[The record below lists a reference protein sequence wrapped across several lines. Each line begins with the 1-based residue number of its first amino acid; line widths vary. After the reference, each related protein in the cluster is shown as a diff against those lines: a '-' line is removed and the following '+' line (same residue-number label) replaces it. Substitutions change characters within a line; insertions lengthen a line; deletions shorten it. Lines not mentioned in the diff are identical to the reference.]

1 MTGGLRLAAALA
13 VASFVGTLL
22 AIEWRAARNVEA
34 FVTALPLFL
43 DSMQQLLRV
52 GHSLHQAFTK
62 PAAGAS
68 PATARFLFPAV
79 HRVQHGRSLADSLRV
94 AADRWE
100 TTHLPI
106 VAAASAHKG
115 GHAESNGAPLATTPP
130 RRRQH

>member
-1 MTGGLRLAAALA
+1 MLSRRAAAFAASAVAAMTIAGAMTGGLLLAAALA

-52 GHSLHQAFTK
+52 GHSLHQAFTTA
-62 PAAGAS
+62 PAGAS

-79 HRVQHGRSLADSLRV
+79 HRVQPIGLASCRKRV
-94 AADRWE
+94 AQ
-100 TTHLPI
+100 
-106 VAAASAHKG
+106 
-115 GHAESNGAPLATTPP
+115 HA
-130 RRRQH
+130 